1 VAPRPV
7 VVKTKGVKQCAYVQ
21 QGMRWCIEAQTSDD
35 GVVEVACQDVK
46 HSVAIYGCFQV
57 TEAPP

>member
-1 VAPRPV
+1 M